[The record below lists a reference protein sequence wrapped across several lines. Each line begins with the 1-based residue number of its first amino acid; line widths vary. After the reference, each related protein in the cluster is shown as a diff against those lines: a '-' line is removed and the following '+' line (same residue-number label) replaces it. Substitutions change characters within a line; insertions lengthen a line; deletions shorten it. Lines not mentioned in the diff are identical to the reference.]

1 MAAKSSR
8 PRQKKVTPQEI
19 GLALRS
25 MGAQAVLFHVQV
37 AEALG
42 LNATDLRCLVIAGD
56 APVTAGR
63 LAELT
68 GLTTGAITGVIDR
81 LERGRFVRRR
91 EDPRDRRRVVI
102 EATHERDADVHR
114 LFAPL
119 GPGMHAVLSRFGER
133 ELQALFDFSQR
144 AAAVFR
150 EGTAKLSGLLAAE
163 AAAAGPDEAGATS
176 TAAPSRRSRRA
187 R

>member
-1 MAAKSSR
+1 MTVKTRHKRAAA
-8 PRQKKVTPQEI
+8 TPQEI
-19 GLALRS
+19 GLALRQ

-68 GLTTGAITGVIDR
+68 GLTSGAITGVIDR

-102 EATHERDADVHR
+102 EATHERDEDIQR

-119 GPGMHAVLSRFGER
+119 APGMAEVLSHFGER
-133 ELQALFDFSQR
+133 ELAALLEFAHR
-144 AAAVFR
+144 AAVVFR
-150 EGTAKLSGLLAAE
+150 EGTATLSQVLAAAPPGAEARLSGRPL
-163 AAAAGPDEAGATS
+163 
-176 TAAPSRRSRRA
+176 RSRRE